1 MLSKG
6 VQFEKKINIFTSETV
21 HCCLN
26 LRMTALE
33 PKFAFVVV
41 NTIVIYYQIF
51 HLPHFLKTF
60 QTRPNLGDQDLMAY
74 EIFKHI
80 LYVSRIFFT
89 NRVFSGE
96 YIDDSII
103 TTKVKAA
110 ILNEPTLK
118 STEISVKTFKG
129 VVEMSGFVN
138 TKAEINK
145 AFDLARGVRGVTG
158 IKNEMHVK

>member
-1 MLSKG
+1 MKHLNR
-6 VQFEKKINIFTSETV
+6 INLI
-21 HCCLN
+21 L
-26 LRMTALE
+26 A
-33 PKFAFVVV
+33 VVV
-41 NTIVIYYQIF
+41 LT
-51 HLPHFLKTF
+51 
-60 QTRPNLGDQDLMAY
+60 LMMGCASTAKK
-74 EIFKHI
+74 EG
-80 LYVSRIFFT
+80 T
-89 NRVFSGE
+89 GE